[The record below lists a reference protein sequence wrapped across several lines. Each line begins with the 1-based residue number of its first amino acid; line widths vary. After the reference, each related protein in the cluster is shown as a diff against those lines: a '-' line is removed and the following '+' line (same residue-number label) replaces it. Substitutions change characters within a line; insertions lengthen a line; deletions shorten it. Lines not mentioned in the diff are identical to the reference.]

1 MSGVKDLRGAVVAIT
16 GGANGIGRE
25 IARLCVAND
34 ATVAIGDYAGD
45 AARSAAAELGTSAH
59 GYDLDVSNRAS
70 FEKFIA
76 SVESAHG
83 PIDILINSAGV
94 LWVGAFGE
102 EPDSAAERQFAVN
115 LHGVIHSMK
124 IMAPLMNSR
133 GRGQIITIAS
143 VASLLPVPG
152 EATYAASKHAVHG
165 YLKSVREEVK
175 NSPVQLTVI
184 MPTVVETTLAAG
196 TSTGAAKI
204 LQPIDVA
211 KAVVKVVGRHRFEV
225 TVPGWVGPVQRF
237 VNLLPQR
244 LRDLVIRIMVPEQVK
259 LVKHELRQDYED
271 SFFRPPGD

>member
-25 IARLCVAND
+25 IARLFVANG

-45 AARSAAAELGTSAH
+45 AARTAAAELGTSAH
-59 GYDLDVSNRAS
+59 GYDLDVSVRAS
-70 FEKFIA
+70 YEKFIA
-76 SVESAHG
+76 SVEIAHG
-83 PIDILINSAGV
+83 QIDILINSAGV
-94 LWVGAFGE
+94 LWVGPFVE
-102 EPDSAAERQFAVN
+102 EPDSAARRQFDVN
-115 LHGVIHSMK
+115 LHGVIHSIK

-165 YLKSVREEVK
+165 YLKSVREELK
-175 NSPVQLTVI
+175 RSPVQLTVI

-211 KAVVKVVGRHRFEV
+211 KAVIKAVGRNRFEV

-244 LRDLVIRIMVPEQVK
+244 LRDLVIRIMVPDQVK
-259 LVKHELRQDYED
+259 LVKRELRQDYED

>member
-1 MSGVKDLRGAVVAIT
+1 MSGAKDLRGAVVAIT
-16 GGANGIGRE
+16 GGANGIGLE
-25 IARLCVAND
+25 IARLCVAHG

-45 AARSAAAELGTSAH
+45 AARSAAAELGTTAH
-59 GYDLDVSNRAS
+59 GYDLDVSNRVS
-70 FEKFIA
+70 YEKFIA

-94 LWVGAFGE
+94 LWVGAFAD
-102 EPDSAAERQFAVN
+102 EPDAAAERQFAVN
-115 LHGVIHSMK
+115 LHGVIHSIK

-133 GRGQIITIAS
+133 GRGQTITIAS

-152 EATYAASKHAVHG
+152 EATYAASKHAVLG
-165 YLKSVREEVK
+165 YLKSVREELK
-175 NSPVQLTVI
+175 RSPVQLTVI

-211 KAVVKVVGRHRFEV
+211 KAVVKAVGRNRFEV

-237 VNLLPQR
+237 VNILPQR
-244 LRDLVIRIMVPEQVK
+244 LRDFVIRIMVPDQVK
-259 LVKHELRQDYED
+259 LVKRELRQDYED
-271 SFFRPPGD
+271 SFFRPPGE

>member
-1 MSGVKDLRGAVVAIT
+1 MSGPKDLTGAVVAIT

-25 IARLCVAND
+25 IARLCVAHG
-34 ATVAIGDYAGD
+34 AAVAIGDFDGD
-45 AARSAAAELGTSAH
+45 AARVTAAELGDSAH
-59 GYDLDVSNRAS
+59 GYDLDVSHRAS
-70 FEKFIA
+70 FEEFI
-76 SVESAHG
+76 STVETTHG
-83 PIDILINSAGV
+83 SIDILVNSAGV
-94 LWVGAFGE
+94 LWVGSFAD
-102 EPDSAAERQFAVN
+102 EPDSAARRQFDVN
-115 LHGVIHSMK
+115 LHGVIHSVK
-124 IMAPLMNSR
+124 IMAPRMKAR
-133 GRGQIITIAS
+133 GHGQIITIAS

-165 YLKSVREEVK
+165 YLKSVREELK
-175 NSPVQLTVI
+175 RSPVQLTVI

-244 LRDLVIRIMVPEQVK
+244 LRDLVIRIMVPDQVK

-271 SFFRPPGD
+271 AFFRPPGD

>member
-1 MSGVKDLRGAVVAIT
+1 MSGAKDLRGAVVAIT
-16 GGANGIGRE
+16 GGANGIGLE

-45 AARSAAAELGTSAH
+45 AARSAAAELGTAAH

-70 FEKFIA
+70 YEKFIA

-94 LWVGAFGE
+94 LWVGAFAE
-102 EPDSAAERQFAVN
+102 EPDSAAQRQFDVN
-115 LHGVIHSMK
+115 LHGVIHSIK

-165 YLKSVREEVK
+165 YLKSVREELK
-175 NSPVQLTVI
+175 RSPVQLTVI

-244 LRDLVIRIMVPEQVK
+244 LRDLVIRIMVPDQVK
-259 LVKHELRQDYED
+259 LVQRELRQDYED
-271 SFFRPPGD
+271 AFFRPPGD